1 MTPEARAA
9 QGPVTDDPGEEMA
22 AIAWAVAAAKACGV
36 ALDVLFHDD
45 GYKGGA
51 AAMREAFADDKAPL
65 GVLLLAWYGMTA
77 EPHRAA
83 EAGIPEFPAMQ
94 RRLR

>member
-1 MTPEARAA
+1 M
-9 QGPVTDDPGEEMA
+9 
-22 AIAWAVAAAKACGV
+22 

-51 AAMREAFADDKAPL
+51 AAMREAFADGRSGP
-65 GVLLLAWYGMTA
+65 GVPMLAWYGMTA

-83 EAGIPEFPAMQ
+83 KAGIPAFPAMQ
-94 RRLR
+94 RWLR